1 MPPTEKLRST
11 GKTEQ
16 QPTAVDPSMHA
27 SRMGRA
33 APQGVA
39 TMRVQKVDRVASLLL
54 SGLVVSGLLVLL
66 LFVIWL
72 TQTLTWTAGA
82 ITIDEQRVAGRG
94 DHAEGFERDV
104 EPPAD
109 EEVEPLTD
117 PSLAESLQAVTD
129 VASSVAASLTAV
141 NSNADLAMDGAGRGD
156 SRPPGPL
163 GEGDE
168 VVPRFERW
176 ELKFQAKGL
185 QPYAAQ
191 LDFYNIELACVG
203 GGVATVD
210 YATNLSTSPQQ
221 HSGTSEAENK
231 RTRLYFQW
239 RQEGPLK
246 QFDRQLLE
254 QAGVKTSGR
263 NVLKFIPKELEDRL
277 AVAEMQAAT
286 AAGHK
291 SVKEIAKTVFESR
304 AAASGGGYEFVVTEQ
319 RYRNVPQ

>member
-1 MPPTEKLRST
+1 MPTTEKSRSLANA
-11 GKTEQ
+11 GHPAKAGE
-16 QPTAVDPSMHA
+16 A
-27 SRMGRA
+27 SHPERV
-33 APQGVA
+33 APHSVA

-104 EPPAD
+104 EPPAA

-129 VASSVAASLTAV
+129 AASSVAATLTAV
-141 NSNADLAMDGAGRGD
+141 DSNADVAMEGAGRGD

-163 GEGDE
+163 GEGED

-176 ELKFQAKGL
+176 ELKFQSKGL

-203 GGVATVD
+203 GGVETVD

-231 RTRLYFQW
+231 RARLYFQW
-239 RQEGPLK
+239 RQDGPLK

-254 QAGVKTSGR
+254 QAGVRTSGR
-263 NVLKFIPKELEDRL
+263 NLLKFIPKELEDRL
-277 AVAEMQAAT
+277 AVAEMQAAN

-291 SVKEIAKTVFESR
+291 SVKEIAKTIFESR
-304 AAASGGGYEFVVTEQ
+304 AASSGGGFEFVVTEQ
-319 RYRNVPQ
+319 RYRQVP